1 MKVSVYLHTI
11 LARQTPE
18 GEVRCL
24 ELELPPGGS
33 MADLLQQL
41 QLPLDGDQIM
51 LVVNGVMVDEGH
63 LLKDGDRVNLM
74 PAISGG

>member
-18 GEVRCL
+18 GEVRHL
-24 ELELPPGGS
+24 ELEMPPDSS
-33 MADLLQQL
+33 MADLLQLL
-41 QLPLDGDQIM
+41 QTPLRDDQIM
-51 LVVNGVMVDEGH
+51 LVANGIMVDESY
-63 LLKDGDRVNLM
+63 LLRDGDRVNLM

>member
-18 GEVRCL
+18 GEVRRL
-24 ELELPPGGS
+24 ELELPPGS
-33 MADLLQQL
+33 SVADVLQLLQT
-41 QLPLDGDQIM
+41 PLRDDQIM